1 MHRHDAAVNALVVGT
16 KKWFLFPPTQQNW
29 GPDAFGMPVLQ
40 WVETV
45 LPKLKEQGIGPI
57 ELVQQA
63 GEVLFVPQDWGHAVL
78 NLCDVVGISSQLQV
92 TEHGPE
98 SLLRAMIYRFLGK
111 DSVRGASVAAR
122 EAGEGEL

>member
-1 MHRHDAAVNALVVGT
+1 MHPHDAAVNALVVGT
-16 KKWFLFPPTQQNW
+16 KKWFLFPPTHQNW

-57 ELVQQA
+57 EHVQQA

-92 TEHGPE
+92 TDGGAE
-98 SLLRAMIYRFLGK
+98 SLLRAMIHRFLRK
-111 DSVRGASVAAR
+111 DGVRGASVAAGA
-122 EAGEGEL
+122 AGEGEL

>member
-45 LPKLKEQGIGPI
+45 LPKLKEQGGQAATEQLRGLIPVTRQHHPPTRRT
-57 ELVQQA
+57 LV
-63 GEVLFVPQDWGHAVL
+63 
-78 NLCDVVGISSQLQV
+78 S
-92 TEHGPE
+92 
-98 SLLRAMIYRFLGK
+98 
-111 DSVRGASVAAR
+111 
-122 EAGEGEL
+122 GELA

>member
-1 MHRHDAAVNALVVGT
+1 MGT

-63 GEVLFVPQDWGHAVL
+63 GEVLFVRVDTGTYAGQIAHAFMCAD
-78 NLCDVVGISSQLQV
+78 LCSMHSHTNSSENPMHLH
-92 TEHGPE
+92 T
-98 SLLRAMIYRFLGK
+98 LG
-111 DSVRGASVAAR
+111 
-122 EAGEGEL
+122 